1 MKEDN
6 KELSFEYDEDDAV
19 AFIQNFLPQDL
30 KEKFSPD
37 ELNYIIDLIYEFYE
51 NKGFFDEIDDE
62 VDDDEVDVEIDEDEL
77 IAFVVKQA
85 QKDKVG
91 KFSEEDITFI
101 VQGEL
106 AYCDSLDVFD

>member
-6 KELSFEYDEDDAV
+6 EELSLEYDEDDAV

-30 KEKFSPD
+30 KEKFSSD

-51 NKGFFDEIDDE
+51 DKGFFDETNDE
-62 VDDDEVDVEIDEDEL
+62 VEVEIDEDEL
-77 IAFVVKQA
+77 IAFVIKQA
-85 QKDKVG
+85 QKDKIG
-91 KFSEEDITFI
+91 KFTPEEITFI

-106 AYCDSLDVFD
+106 AYCDSLDIFD